1 MNFFITRPVFA
12 AVCSAIILLIG
23 LVSIPTLPIA
33 EFPKIAPPVVSVSAY
48 YTGASAQAVESSVT
62 TPLEQA
68 INGVQG
74 LRYLTSTSGNDGSS
88 NITCTFNLGVDLNQ
102 AANDVQNAVNAA
114 LGRLPNEIKQTGIA
128 VNKNSGSFIMAI
140 ALTSTNPQY
149 DSLFLSNYADLQM
162 VNSLKRIPGVGSVQ
176 IFGQRKYAMRLWL
189 DPRKL
194 AQNRLAASDVVQ
206 ALSEQ
211 NVQVAAG
218 AIGLPPTPAKQP
230 YQISVRAVGR
240 LSTPEQFRNIILRAN
255 PDGGYVRFS
264 DVGRV
269 ELGAEDYSSRLS
281 YNGKTA
287 VGLGVQQL
295 SSANALT
302 VSKGVRNAM
311 ETLSK
316 KFPPGVTYSVAFDT
330 TEFVTE
336 SIHEVLLT
344 LGIAIALVVLVIF
357 LFLQNWRTT
366 LIPAITIPVS
376 LLGTFGLMK
385 ILGFSIN
392 TLTLFGLTLATG
404 LVVDDAI
411 VVIENISRFI
421 QDKRMGAMEAAEG
434 AMAEITGAVVATS
447 LVLLAVFIPV
457 AFFPGTT
464 GQLYKQFALTIACAI
479 TISAFNALTLTPALA
494 GLLLGNSR
502 RRRGRIFDT
511 FNAGLARLRHGYHR
525 TLPKLISWRGAV
537 LGLYII
543 ALLITY
549 GIFKSMPTA
558 FVPDEDA
565 GYFIVLVQAPEG
577 SSLDYTTN
585 VMRTVEKKL
594 HAEPQVA
601 AVFSVVGFSFTG
613 SGPNRGIMFA
623 RLTPWS
629 QRRASADSL
638 DAILGRLRFG
648 FFSIPQAQVFAFNPP
663 PIQGVGS
670 VGGFQF
676 ELEDQGNVGLP
687 TMMGTAFGFMQAG
700 NQDPMLRNVFTTF
713 RLNSPQLVVNVDR
726 SKALAVGVPLQNVFN
741 TMQVY
746 LGSAY
751 VNDFDYLNRSYR
763 VYVQADAPFRSTIGD
778 LNQIYVRSLNN
789 NVMPLTQ
796 LITTRREQT
805 APIISH
811 YNLFRSIEIDGQPN
825 AGYGSGQAITQM
837 QNLAA
842 KVMPA
847 GVGYE
852 WSGLSLDEIQSG
864 SQTAI
869 IFLLG
874 IVFVFLVLSAQYESF
889 TDPIII
895 LMAFPVA
902 VLGALLALK
911 LRGIQSDVY
920 AQVGFVMLIGLASKN
935 AILIVEFANQLRRK
949 GHDIQSAVRT
959 AAETRL
965 RPILMT
971 SLSFSLGVLPLV
983 LAYGAGSASRH
994 SLGTTV
1000 FGGMLL
1006 STILNLFVVPVLYV
1020 IIETLKER
1028 RKPLGGSIFEGVK
1041 TDGHRQ
1047 TVTADE

>member
-1 MNFFITRPVFA
+1 
-12 AVCSAIILLIG
+12 
-23 LVSIPTLPIA
+23 
-33 EFPKIAPPVVSVSAY
+33 
-48 YTGASAQAVESSVT
+48 
-62 TPLEQA
+62 
-68 INGVQG
+68 
-74 LRYLTSTSGNDGSS
+74 
-88 NITCTFNLGVDLNQ
+88 
-102 AANDVQNAVNAA
+102 
-114 LGRLPNEIKQTGIA
+114 IKQTGIT
-128 VNKNSGSFIMAI
+128 VNKNSGAFIMAI
-140 ALTSTNPQY
+140 AVTSTNPKY
-149 DSLFLSNYADLQM
+149 DSLYLSNYADLRM

-176 IFGQRKYAMRLWL
+176 IFGERKFAMRLWL

-194 AQNRLAASDVVQ
+194 ANNHLAASDVVA

-218 AIGLPPTPAKQP
+218 AIGLPPSPANQP

-240 LSTPEQFRNIILRAN
+240 LSTPAEFRNIILRAD
-255 PDGGYVRFS
+255 PDGGYVRLS

-269 ELGAEDYSSRLS
+269 ELGAEDYSSRLTF
-281 YNGKTA
+281 NGKTA
-287 VGLGVQQL
+287 IGLGVLQL

-302 VSKGVRNAM
+302 VSKAVRDTM
-311 ETLSK
+311 QRLSK
-316 KFPPGVTYSVAFDT
+316 DFPPGVTYSVGFDT

-336 SIHEVLLT
+336 SIREVLIT
-344 LGIAIALVVLVIF
+344 LSIAVALVVLVIF

-385 ILGFSIN
+385 IFGFSIN

-421 QDKRMGAMEAAEG
+421 QEKKMGAMEAAEG

-447 LVLLAVFIPV
+447 LVLLAVFVPV

-494 GLLLGNSR
+494 ALLLGGAPR
-502 RRRGRIFDT
+502 RKGRIFQA
-511 FNAGLARLRHGYHR
+511 FNAGLARLRQSYHN
-525 TLPKLISWRGAV
+525 TLPRLISWRGAV
-537 LGLYII
+537 LACYLV
-543 ALLITY
+543 ALLVTY
-549 GIFKSMPTA
+549 VIFRSMPTA
-558 FVPDEDA
+558 FVPQEDQ
-565 GYFIVLVQAPEG
+565 GYFIVLIQAPEG
-577 SSLDYTTN
+577 SSLDYTTK
-585 VMRTVEKKL
+585 VMHTVEKDVRSIP
-594 HAEPQVA
+594 EVS
-601 AVFSVVGFSFTG
+601 AVFSVTGFSFTG

-629 QRRASADSL
+629 ERRSAEASL
-638 DAILGRLRFG
+638 DSILGRLSFVL
-648 FFSIPQAQVFAFNPP
+648 FSIPQAQVFAVNPP

-670 VGGFQF
+670 LGGFQF

-687 TMMGTAFGFMQAG
+687 TLMGSAFGFMQAG
-700 NQDPMLRNVFTTF
+700 NSDPMLHNVFTTF

-726 SKALAVGVPLQNVFN
+726 NKALSVGVPLANVFN

-763 VYVQADAPFRSTIGD
+763 VYVQADAPFRSTVAD
-778 LNQIYVRSLNN
+778 LSHIYVRSLTN

-796 LITTRREQT
+796 LITTQREQT

-825 AGYGSGQAITQM
+825 TGYGSGQAITQM
-837 QNLAA
+837 QNIAA
-842 KVMPA
+842 KVMPP

-852 WSGLSLDEIQSG
+852 WSGLSLDETQSG

-874 IVFVFLVLSAQYESF
+874 IVFVFLVLAAQYESF
-889 TDPIII
+889 TDPLVI
-895 LMAFPVA
+895 LLAFPVA

-935 AILIVEFANQLRRK
+935 AILIVEFANQLRRR

-983 LAYGAGSASRH
+983 LAFGAGSASRH

-1006 STILNLFVVPVLYV
+1006 STILNLFVVPVLYI
-1020 IIETLKER
+1020 IIETFKER
-1028 RKPLGGSIFEGVK
+1028 RKPLRVPLMDAVTS
-1041 TDGHRQ
+1041 DGHRQ
-1047 TVTADE
+1047 PITADD